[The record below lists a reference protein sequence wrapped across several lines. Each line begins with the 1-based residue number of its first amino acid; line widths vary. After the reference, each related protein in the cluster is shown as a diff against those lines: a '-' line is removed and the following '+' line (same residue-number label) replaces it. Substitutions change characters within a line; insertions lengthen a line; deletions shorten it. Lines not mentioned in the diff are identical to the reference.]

1 MNGIE
6 RAQWMRAAEGL
17 CCREHLS
24 RNLDE
29 RPEWAIG
36 RKAFQDRRNS
46 ALVERPFC
54 HSPSQRAADFDRSER
69 AACL

>member
-1 MNGIE
+1 VNRIE
-6 RAQWMRAAEGL
+6 RPQRMRGTEGL
-17 CCREHLS
+17 CRSEHLS

-36 RKAFQDRRNS
+36 GEAFQDRRNS

-54 HSPSQRAADFDRSER
+54 HSSSQRTADFDR
-69 AACL
+69 